1 MHDGRFNTIEEVIDY
16 FRKGGISNPNL
27 DTDVKRLDLILE
39 EKKALAAFLRTNT
52 GNLPKIE
59 EPKFPK

>member
-16 FRKGGISNPNL
+16 LSKGGILNPNL
-27 DTDVKRLDLILE
+27 GLIPE
-39 EKKALAAFLRTNT
+39 EKKALAAFLRTIT

-59 EPKFPK
+59 EPKLPK